1 MWPRR
6 LTSKLRRSTLAFS
19 DPITI
24 TVNSV
29 AKVMP
34 RIATKT
40 EGNTSSSTYATADGM
55 WELFISHARS
65 KGRVRSLVRFT
76 QKGIVVNPLDSTND
90 YDTLIDQRVLDRPEF
105 GFTSTQL
112 SQQVAGFSAW
122 EDATVVGKLFG
133 TES

>member
-1 MWPRR
+1 M
-6 LTSKLRRSTLAFS
+6 AFS

-34 RIATKT
+34 RVSTSSNGKT
-40 EGNTSSSTYATADGM
+40 TSSTYATSDG
-55 WELFISHARS
+55 LFMLEISHTRS
-65 KGRVRSLVRFT
+65 GGRVRSLVRFT
-76 QKGIVVNPLDSTND
+76 QKAIVTNPLDSTND
-90 YDTLIDQRVLDRPEF
+90 YDTLVDQRVLDRPEF
-105 GFTSTQL
+105 GFSSTQMA
-112 SQQVAGFSAW
+112 QQVAGFSAW